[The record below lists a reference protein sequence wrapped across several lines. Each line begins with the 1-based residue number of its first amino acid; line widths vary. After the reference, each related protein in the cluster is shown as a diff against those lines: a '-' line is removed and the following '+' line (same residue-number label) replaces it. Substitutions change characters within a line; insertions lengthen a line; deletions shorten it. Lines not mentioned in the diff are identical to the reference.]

1 MDELMLSNL
10 TFCRLGMGGGGVFGN
25 EVGSAAKQE
34 RKLKMLDKLTPI
46 WHVGRIGE
54 GLKRGFNE

>member
-1 MDELMLSNL
+1 MLSNL
-10 TFCRLGMGGGGVFGN
+10 TFCRLGMGGGVVFGN

>member
-1 MDELMLSNL
+1 
-10 TFCRLGMGGGGVFGN
+10 
-25 EVGSAAKQE
+25 
-34 RKLKMLDKLTPI
+34 LKMLGKLTPI